1 MPFYLLLFCFKKYK
15 NFFFFFFCRE
25 PGAVSWYGLPLWTAC
40 VSNEEGTRFSS
51 QDNGLFDWEYTK
63 AELQVC
69 KNKQGWSQSKV
80 VLHSVLLNSMHFR
93 SYVQRLGL
101 LNYRYPG
108 WMLMDTEDSPRL
120 ETKALFWPLQAI
132 RRKKG
137 SCIWKITEQEAP
149 QTRIWGRFFLNASLM
164 LLWVG
169 WTHVCPTFLLALL
182 SMSNRLLRQRV
193 GGHSRE
199 TCRLEMEI
207 LIIQCLCI

>member
-15 NFFFFFFCRE
+15 NFFFFFFCCE
-25 PGAVSWYGLPLWTAC
+25 LGAVSWYGLPLWTAC

-108 WMLMDTEDSPRL
+108 
-120 ETKALFWPLQAI
+120 
-132 RRKKG
+132 
-137 SCIWKITEQEAP
+137 
-149 QTRIWGRFFLNASLM
+149 
-164 LLWVG
+164 
-169 WTHVCPTFLLALL
+169 
-182 SMSNRLLRQRV
+182 
-193 GGHSRE
+193 
-199 TCRLEMEI
+199 
-207 LIIQCLCI
+207 

>member
-1 MPFYLLLFCFKKYK
+1 MVSTCPSICYCFALRNTKT
-15 NFFFFFFCRE
+15 FFFFFFCCER
-25 PGAVSWYGLPLWTAC
+25 GAVSSYGLPSRTAC

-51 QDNGLFDWEYTK
+51 QDNGLCDWEYTK

-108 WMLMDTEDSPRL
+108 WMLMDTEDSPGL

-132 RRKKG
+132 RRKKRKLHLENYRVRG
-137 SCIWKITEQEAP
+137 PTDQGLREVFPGCFTDAALSWPDTCVPYFPASCAI
-149 QTRIWGRFFLNASLM
+149 
-164 LLWVG
+164 
-169 WTHVCPTFLLALL
+169 HV
-182 SMSNRLLRQRV
+182 
-193 GGHSRE
+193 
-199 TCRLEMEI
+199 
-207 LIIQCLCI
+207 

>member
-1 MPFYLLLFCFKKYK
+1 MYIPDKQKARTSEGVPLMVSTCPSICYCFALRNTKT
-15 NFFFFFFCRE
+15 FFFFFFCCER
-25 PGAVSWYGLPLWTAC
+25 GAVSSYGLPSRTAC

-108 WMLMDTEDSPRL
+108 
-120 ETKALFWPLQAI
+120 
-132 RRKKG
+132 
-137 SCIWKITEQEAP
+137 
-149 QTRIWGRFFLNASLM
+149 
-164 LLWVG
+164 
-169 WTHVCPTFLLALL
+169 
-182 SMSNRLLRQRV
+182 
-193 GGHSRE
+193 
-199 TCRLEMEI
+199 
-207 LIIQCLCI
+207 